1 MTILFDAR
9 WVGDHGIGRFAR
21 ELSERLPPM
30 HSVGQ
35 FPLLHPLEPLWLSY
49 AARFK
54 NHSVYFSPGFNP
66 PLFSK
71 QPYIFM
77 IYDLIHLDIPS
88 ESSVGKKLYY
98 GLFLK
103 ARARKAFKIITDS
116 HHAKGRIVEWANLRP
131 EQVVVAHCGVSE
143 RFTPEGRVFAGES
156 PYVLYV
162 GNQKPHKN
170 LPRLLE
176 AFSQLEDR
184 IVSLFI
190 CGKAATETEALVR
203 QHGLEGRVRFLGNL
217 SDDDLA
223 AYYRGAVCLAFPSL
237 YEGFGLPP
245 LEAMACGTPV
255 LTSNT
260 TSLPEVVGGAALL
273 VNPRSVEDIRQGLDR
288 LISDPTL
295 RADLRTRGLE
305 RAKLFSWDKATRIV
319 QSVLDEAQKAAQNA
333 PIAQGER

>member
-1 MTILFDAR
+1 
-9 WVGDHGIGRFAR
+9 
-21 ELSERLPPM
+21 
-30 HSVGQ
+30 
-35 FPLLHPLEPLWLSY
+35 
-49 AARFK
+49 
-54 NHSVYFSPGFNP
+54 
-66 PLFSK
+66 
-71 QPYIFM
+71 M